1 MEVEKGASP
10 GLVGKEL
17 EGWVM
22 DKVLHPWA
30 GLGVAGGCSDRPWL
44 GWGMFP
50 SSK

>member
-10 GLVGKEL
+10 VLVGKEL

-30 GLGVAGGCSDRPWL
+30 GVGVAGGVL
-44 GWGMFP
+44 GWTLAGVGDVP
-50 SSK
+50 Q